1 MWRAFEGTRRA
12 RTGDS
17 APSSRDVD
25 RLSLPDRKLTRALV
39 RPTAQV
45 VPGVMPTRLLPLPV
59 TDATPAHRD
68 ARVTE
73 QRNPRSAAIDLASPL
88 DIVDIIT
95 AEDAGIA
102 PAVAAQREAPA
113 RAIGAAEQA
122 LRSGGRIVYAG
133 AGTSGRLGV
142 LDASEIPPTFGAD
155 FGLVVGLIAGG
166 PAALLRAQEGAED
179 SPEGGARDLEA
190 IALTANDFFVG
201 IAASGTTPYV
211 HGALRHAK
219 RVGATTAMI
228 ACTALPSAILDA
240 IDIPIVIVVGPEV
253 VTGSTR
259 MKSGTATK
267 LALNI
272 ISTGAMI
279 RVGKTFGNLM
289 VDLRAT
295 NAKLVDRSERIVA
308 EVCGV
313 SRDDAHQLL
322 QRADGVVK
330 RAIVMHL
337 LAVDAAAADE
347 ALTQADGVIRR
358 AVAVAPPP
366 VPTGAS

>member
-1 MWRAFEGTRRA
+1 
-12 RTGDS
+12 
-17 APSSRDVD
+17 
-25 RLSLPDRKLTRALV
+25 
-39 RPTAQV
+39 
-45 VPGVMPTRLLPLPV
+45 
-59 TDATPAHRD
+59 
-68 ARVTE
+68 VTE
-73 QRNPRSAAIDLASPL
+73 QRNPRSVAIDLASPL
-88 DIVDIIT
+88 EIVDIIT
-95 AEDAGIA
+95 ADDAGVV
-102 PAVAAQREAPA
+102 PAVAAAREALA
-113 RAIGAAEQA
+113 AAVAAAEEA

-155 FGLVVGLIAGG
+155 FGLVVGIIAGG
-166 PAALLRAQEGAED
+166 PAAMLRAQEGAED
-179 SPEGGARDLEA
+179 SPESGARDLQA
-190 IALTANDFFVG
+190 ITLGSNDFFVG

-211 HGALRHAK
+211 HGALRYA
-219 RVGATTAMI
+219 RQVGATTGMI
-228 ACTALPSAILDA
+228 ACTALPAAITPL

-279 RVGKTFGNLM
+279 RIGKTFGNLM

-308 EVCGV
+308 EVCGIP
-313 SRDDAHQLL
+313 RAGAHELL

-337 LAVDAAAADE
+337 LDLDAGAADAALTAAN
-347 ALTQADGVIRR
+347 GVVRR
-358 AVAVAPPP
+358 AVSVEPPP
-366 VPTGAS
+366 VHTATD

>member
-1 MWRAFEGTRRA
+1 M
-12 RTGDS
+12 
-17 APSSRDVD
+17 
-25 RLSLPDRKLTRALV
+25 
-39 RPTAQV
+39 
-45 VPGVMPTRLLPLPV
+45 
-59 TDATPAHRD
+59 
-68 ARVTE
+68 TE
-73 QRNPRSAAIDLASPL
+73 QRNPRSVAIDLATPL
-88 DIVDIIT
+88 EIVDIIT
-95 AEDAGIA
+95 AEDAVVA
-102 PAVAAQREAPA
+102 PAVAAQREALA
-113 RAIGAAEQA
+113 RAVSAAEGA
-122 LRSGGRIVYAG
+122 LRAGGRIIYAG

-142 LDASEIPPTFGAD
+142 LDASEIPPTFGAG

-179 SPEGGARDLEA
+179 SPEGGARDLDA
-190 IALTANDFFVG
+190 IDITANDFFVG
-201 IAASGTTPYV
+201 IAASGSTPYV
-211 HGALRHAK
+211 HGALRRA
-219 RVGATTAMI
+219 RAAGCITGMI
-228 ACTALPSAILDA
+228 ACTALPPAILDA

-279 RVGKTFGNLM
+279 RIGKTYGNLM

-313 SRDDAHQLL
+313 PREGARALL
-322 QRADGVVK
+322 HRAGGVVK

-337 LAVDAAAADE
+337 LHVDPIGADAALDE
-347 ALTQADGVIRR
+347 SQGVIRR
-358 AVAVAPPP
+358 AVQAPPP
-366 VPTGAS
+366 PIATEPA

>member
-1 MWRAFEGTRRA
+1 MPAFR
-12 RTGDS
+12 DS
-17 APSSRDVD
+17 
-25 RLSLPDRKLTRALV
+25 
-39 RPTAQV
+39 
-45 VPGVMPTRLLPLPV
+45 
-59 TDATPAHRD
+59 
-68 ARVTE
+68 RVTE
-73 QRNPRSAAIDLASPL
+73 QRNPHSVAIDLATPL
-88 DIVDIIT
+88 EIVDIIT
-95 AEDAGIA
+95 AEDAGVV
-102 PAVAAQREAPA
+102 PAVAAQRDALA
-113 RAIGAAEQA
+113 AAISAAERA
-122 LRSGGRIVYAG
+122 LLSGGRIVYAG

-179 SPEGGARDLEA
+179 SPDGGARDLNT
-190 IALTANDFFVG
+190 IALTANDFFIG

-211 HGALRHAK
+211 HGALRRAK
-219 RVGATTAMI
+219 EIGATTGMI
-228 ACTALPSAILDA
+228 ACTALPPAILDA

-279 RVGKTFGNLM
+279 RIGKTFGNLM
-289 VDLRAT
+289 VDLRAS

-308 EVCGV
+308 EICGV
-313 SRDDAHQLL
+313 PRDVAHELL
-322 QRADGVVK
+322 TRADGLVK

-337 LAVDAAAADE
+337 LHVDAPAADA
-347 ALTQADGVIRR
+347 ALSSAQGVIRR
-358 AVAVAPPP
+358 AVSIEPPP
-366 VPTGAS
+366 IATESR

>member
-1 MWRAFEGTRRA
+1 VTA
-12 RTGDS
+12 DS
-17 APSSRDVD
+17 FRDQ
-25 RLSLPDRKLTRALV
+25 RI
-39 RPTAQV
+39 
-45 VPGVMPTRLLPLPV
+45 
-59 TDATPAHRD
+59 
-68 ARVTE
+68 TE
-73 QRNPRSAAIDLASPL
+73 QRNPRSVSIDLATPL
-88 DIVDIIT
+88 EIVDIIT
-95 AEDAGIA
+95 AEDAGVA
-102 PAVAAQREAPA
+102 PAVAAQRDALA
-113 RAIGAAEQA
+113 AAVAAAEAA
-122 LRSGGRIVYAG
+122 LRAGGRIIYAG

-179 SPEGGARDLEA
+179 SPEGGAADLDA
-190 IALTANDFFVG
+190 IGISASDFFVG

-211 HGALRHAK
+211 HGALRRAK
-219 RVGATTAMI
+219 AVGATTGMI
-228 ACTALPSAILDA
+228 ACTPLPAAILDA

-295 NAKLVDRSERIVA
+295 NAKLVDRSLRIVA
-308 EVCGV
+308 EVCSLDRAAAQV
-313 SRDDAHQLL
+313 LL
-322 QRADGVVK
+322 ARAGGVVK

-337 LAVDAAAADE
+337 LGVEADAADAAL
-347 ALTQADGVIRR
+347 AASHGVIRR
-358 AVAVAPPP
+358 TVPIAPPP
-366 VPTGAS
+366 VATGGQ